1 MVEMERAHSKGYSSV
16 HDHYANKMMRISLS
30 VGVLWAMSSIC
41 LSILLVLVFLQ
52 DQWIGDTPQSE
63 NGPGNFGLWR
73 WCSDKYVILFRRCSH
88 LFSSQQGRA
97 GRVPGSSP

>member
-1 MVEMERAHSKGYSSV
+1 MRVSQSVVEMEGQQAHSKPGYSSV

-52 DQWIGDTPQSE
+52 DQWIGATLQSE

-73 WCSDKYVILFRRCSH
+73 WCSDK
-88 LFSSQQGRA
+88 
-97 GRVPGSSP
+97 